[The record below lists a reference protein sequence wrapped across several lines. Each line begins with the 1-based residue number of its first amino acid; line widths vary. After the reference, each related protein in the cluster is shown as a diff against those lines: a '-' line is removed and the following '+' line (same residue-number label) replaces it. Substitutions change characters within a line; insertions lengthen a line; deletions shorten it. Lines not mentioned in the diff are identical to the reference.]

1 MTDVKEAAGQAK
13 AALDKIKIKKEKVGE
28 GKDAHEVSKLENH
41 QELDA
46 ALNEAKTHLGQVGQP
61 QPQAFPTKSLETAR
75 VAIDKIAMVRGNPEH
90 VQAAVDEAK
99 AKLDQLVK
107 DAEPEKKA

>member
-1 MTDVKEAAGQAK
+1 MTDIKEAAGQAK

-41 QELDA
+41 EELEA
-46 ALNEAKTHLGQVGQP
+46 ALNEAKTQLGRVSQP
-61 QPQAFPTKSLETAR
+61 PPQTFPAKSVETAR
-75 VAIDKIAMVRGNPEH
+75 IAIDKIALVRGNADH
-90 VQAAVDEAK
+90 VQAAIDDAK